1 MSQSLVLA
9 PTSIP
14 SSASFRFP
22 PIDRSFKSAAWLATC
37 FLLLTIGGA
46 ARAQAAGEE
55 APPVAAV
62 TSPAAGSATNAPGAD
77 ASPSAVSPELAA
89 LRARL
94 DEIDQRS
101 RIVERKQELADE
113 EQARRAKEASVLGA
127 DGNGFQLKSADGN
140 YALAFRGL
148 LMADGRF
155 LLDDKALELRDTFV
169 VSRVRPSFDFLG
181 KFAELHFLPDF
192 GNGNVAILD
201 AYGEL
206 RFFPWLRLRVGK
218 SKSPVGIERLQ
229 GDSAVTFVERALP
242 TQFTPNRDIGAAL
255 VGDVLNGV
263 ISYTLGVTDGAWDG
277 QNVET
282 DNNFAKDYVGRLA
295 LTPLKSDPHSFFS
308 RFSVGVG
315 GTTGNHRATASVL
328 QTAKDGTVSV
338 KTASSP
344 NLGSYKT
351 TGQQTFFS
359 YLVKDG
365 TADGTTL
372 GLGRQT
378 RISPYLT
385 YYVGGLGLIGE
396 LFYDRIHVVRG
407 TSSATLTHRAYQVF
421 ASYVFGGTA
430 SYEGTKALA
439 PFDPSLGHWGAL
451 EIAAR
456 FHELRLDGD
465 TFPTFADPAAA
476 AKVARAAG
484 GQLTSYWSR
493 NVKLA
498 AAYEQTW
505 FEGGA
510 AGNADRPAEK
520 LLHTRVQLVY

>member
-1 MSQSLVLA
+1 MSQSLVFA
-9 PTSIP
+9 PLSVSSSFP
-14 SSASFRFP
+14 SRSSQLIRSLKVGASV
-22 PIDRSFKSAAWLATC
+22 ATC
-37 FLLLTIGGA
+37 LVLLTAGGP
-46 ARAQAAGEE
+46 ARAQATSEE
-55 APPVAAV
+55 APATAAP
-62 TSPAAGSATNAPGAD
+62 TAATPTAEAP
-77 ASPSAVSPELAA
+77 PTVSPELAA

-101 RIVERKQELADE
+101 RIVERKQEIADE
-113 EQARRAKEASVLGA
+113 EQAKRAKEASVLGA

-192 GNGNVAILD
+192 GNGNVTILD

-229 GDSAVTFVERALP
+229 GDAAVTFVERALP

-255 VGDVLNGV
+255 VGDILNGV
-263 ISYTLGVTDGAWDG
+263 ISYTLGVTNGAWDG
-277 QNVET
+277 QNLDADT
-282 DNNFAKDYVGRLA
+282 NFAKDYVGRLA
-295 LTPLKSDPHSFFS
+295 VTPLKNDPHSFLA
-308 RFSVGVG
+308 RLSVGVG
-315 GTTGNHRATASVL
+315 GTTGNHRATPSVL

-338 KTASSP
+338 KTASAA

-359 YLVKDG
+359 YWLKDG
-365 TADGTTL
+365 TADSTTL

-385 YYVGGLGLIGE
+385 YYVGGFGLIGE
-396 LFYDRIHVVRG
+396 LFYDRIHVVKG
-407 TSSATLTHRAYQVF
+407 SSSETLTHRAYQVF

-430 SYEGTKALA
+430 SYDGTKVVT
-439 PFDPSLGHWGAL
+439 PFDPSNGSWGAF

-456 FHELRLDGD
+456 FHELRLDSD
-465 TFPTFADPAAA
+465 TFPTFADPTAS
-476 AKVARAAG
+476 AKLARAAG
-484 GQLTSYWSR
+484 GQLTWYWSR
-493 NVKLA
+493 NVKIA

-510 AGNADRPAEK
+510 AGNADRATEK
-520 LLHTRVQLVY
+520 LLQTRIQLVY